1 MPLCYFYD
9 SYYCI
14 VRSWHSIMSGA
25 PAFAADCKIS
35 THFGMF
41 FSFCKTSLPKEN
53 QQTSDPDS
61 WVRSLQP
68 GMLRSGLAVL
78 LPTLNTAWMEWD
90 TEHLQPIPKH
100 SVQVK
105 APLSERHPLCC
116 QLGTSSSHWAVL
128 PIFPALISLASLHKT
143 QTSVPRTSSWTPA
156 ISCSSGGRIS
166 PVSLH
171 CSQSSQML
179 LEVPPLNGSFS
190 YNSTNTTDR
199 SSWKPRGCICAST
212 WDMPRMVVWCWGQH
226 WSTVQCQLRVSLR
239 GSSQI
244 SWSSPS

>member
-78 LPTLNTAWMEWD
+78 LPTLNTA
-90 TEHLQPIPKH
+90 
-100 SVQVK
+100 
-105 APLSERHPLCC
+105 
-116 QLGTSSSHWAVL
+116 
-128 PIFPALISLASLHKT
+128 
-143 QTSVPRTSSWTPA
+143 
-156 ISCSSGGRIS
+156 
-166 PVSLH
+166 
-171 CSQSSQML
+171 
-179 LEVPPLNGSFS
+179 
-190 YNSTNTTDR
+190 
-199 SSWKPRGCICAST
+199 
-212 WDMPRMVVWCWGQH
+212 
-226 WSTVQCQLRVSLR
+226 
-239 GSSQI
+239 
-244 SWSSPS
+244 